1 MKIPKRILD
10 LITEIE
16 EIGSKLT
23 LLESELYSWLDN
35 SNIDTELFDS
45 NKEICID
52 HDLDALFH
60 SNNGTDL
67 IEDLKKL

>member
-45 NKEICID
+45 NKEICM
-52 HDLDALFH
+52 
-60 SNNGTDL
+60 
-67 IEDLKKL
+67 